1 MIRYQP
7 PKSAVW
13 GHQVG
18 RLAPKAI
25 VDRCLEFLGAQ
36 CAIIDSQPSEL
47 IVGWNPVAH
56 ALVSEVAAEI
66 DRTLGQPTTAS
77 ENPGEDG
84 HVFRQRRWQFQA
96 DNLPV
101 IANWFER
108 LADGLKTEDVV
119 AESSTFWTFAWRDEP
134 PPFVPLQ
141 SPGGMFGV
149 HLGQPHRI
157 TTMFSFRDVE
167 RYLGIKA
174 YLAELGL
181 AELSDKHLRPKMK
194 IETSARGR

>member
-18 RLAPKAI
+18 RLKATII
-25 VDRCLEFLGAQ
+25 VDRCLKFLHAQ

-47 IVGWNPVAH
+47 IVGWNSGIH
-56 ALVSEVAAEI
+56 SLVSEVAAEI
-66 DRTLGQPTTAS
+66 DQTLGQPTRVN
-77 ENPGEDG
+77 ELPREDG
-84 HVFRQRRWQFQA
+84 GIFRQFWWPFHA
-96 DNLPV
+96 DKLPV
-101 IANWFER
+101 VANWFDR
-108 LADGLKTEDVV
+108 LAECPKAQDVV
-119 AESSTFWTFAWRDEP
+119 AQASTFWTFAWRDEP

-141 SPGGMFGV
+141 SPGGMFGI

-167 RYLGIKA
+167 RYLRIKA
-174 YLAELGL
+174 YLAELEL
-181 AELSDKHLRPKMK
+181 VELSDKHLRPKINMN
-194 IETSARGR
+194 TSERG